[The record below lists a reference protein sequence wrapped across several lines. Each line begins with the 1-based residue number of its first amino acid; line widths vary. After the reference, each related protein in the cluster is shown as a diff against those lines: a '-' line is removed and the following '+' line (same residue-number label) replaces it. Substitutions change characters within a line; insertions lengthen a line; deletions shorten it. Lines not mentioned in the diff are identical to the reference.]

1 MRTKEE
7 KMQFVKDLRAAADAM
22 AASGVMPPSTL
33 IDHYSLRNCF
43 TILAQRPNATHCAG
57 FHAWRDAGRIV
68 RKGSKGIAILVPI
81 GAKDDDGPMRWTW
94 RYVFDVADTDPI
106 AADSPTRF
114 KDLINA

>member
-7 KMQFVKDLRAAADAM
+7 KATFIKDLRAAADAM
-22 AASGVMPPSTL
+22 AASGVVPPSTL

-43 TILAQRPNATHCAG
+43 TILSQRLDATHCAG

-81 GAKDDDGPMRWTW
+81 GAKDDEGPMRWSW
-94 RYVFDVADTDPI
+94 RYVFDISDTDPI
-106 AADSPTRF
+106 TSDSPTLLR
-114 KDLINA
+114 DLVSA